1 MKRKSKTKDG
11 LLGSGSAYV
20 PPLPG
25 VPVLELTD
33 DSRLLIENHKGVIAY
48 GDKQICVKLKYGSV
62 SISGRNLSLSYMSRC
77 QLTITGHIDAIMLE
91 RGSNR

>member
-1 MKRKSKTKDG
+1 MKHKINPKDRV
-11 LLGSGSAYV
+11 LASSTYV

-25 VPVLELTD
+25 VPVLELMG

-48 GDKQICVKLKYGSV
+48 GDKMICVKLKYGAV
-62 SISGRNLSLSYMSRC
+62 SITGKNLSLSFMSQC

-91 RGSNR
+91 RGSKR